1 LLIWEE
7 QVLPD
12 RTGWLLDANYHKN
25 PRDYWEQM
33 WAQLR
38 TMVVSAHETAVDTA
52 MAAISKSV
60 LEDKAKEQVVA
71 FWEQQMTIFPALEM
85 YVGPEIHRLK
95 GIAPQSVVANGGFED
110 GQAGDPPALPGWDF
124 YENYGMVKGVKAKY
138 AWTDGSG
145 HNGGKAVAFGEGQYP
160 GDERHHLA

>member
-1 LLIWEE
+1 
-7 QVLPD
+7 
-12 RTGWLLDANYHKN
+12 
-25 PRDYWEQM
+25 
-33 WAQLR
+33 
-38 TMVVSAHETAVDTA
+38 MVVSAHETAVDTA